1 MHEGRQDGIYI
12 TYGLEVS
19 CNTAFNS
26 KASAKAA
33 STRLQWPVPVKG
45 TSISNTGEVALA
57 PVKEAVEL
65 APLEVVTLRVER

>member
-1 MHEGRQDGIYI
+1 MMMLKPGEDGKSWIV
-12 TYGLEVS
+12 TL
-19 CNTAFNS
+19 FNP
-26 KASAKAA
+26 SAKTA